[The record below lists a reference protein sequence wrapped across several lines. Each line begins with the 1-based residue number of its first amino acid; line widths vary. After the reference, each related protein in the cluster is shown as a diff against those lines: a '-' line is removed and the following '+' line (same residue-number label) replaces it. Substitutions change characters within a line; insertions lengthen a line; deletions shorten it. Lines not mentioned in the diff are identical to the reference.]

1 MSSSANNKLMTFSQ
15 MQGNAVFYK
24 NNQNMVK
31 PQNQSS
37 VDDKLKADTHT
48 ASNKEIN
55 KKGTITASAAIVT
68 VIASLGTLFGLA
80 SKGKNIN
87 KFANGVSDE
96 NLKLLANIQ
105 EGFKYT
111 VSKVKS
117 LWNNNEKIK
126 CDNIND
132 KIKIGKTG
140 KTQAPQDIQATTQI
154 KPSVNE
160 SKLKTDGQIDKKP
173 DAANN
178 SSVNNNPLMADNSPA
193 TNNPPQVPA
202 LQKKEQSGSKKKADI
217 ESAPK
222 SQTGQLK
229 QQTSLKNMQGVDN
242 TQYKAYKQMYEKK
255 FYGDVDPKI
264 IEALGEDFEKYMIS
278 GGCIDKVAADAA
290 VSNMK
295 KISEEFSSEEL
306 KKIVNTEDGKLVLR
320 YHLLDFAN
328 KDKRGVFEFLHNLA
342 SNNPDGAGKQ
352 IVQQKLAALQAK
364 NPALGHSESVVNAL
378 ENLKP
383 ETLAALSD
391 TTFIEILSA
400 DGPKERILS
409 VKRIKNLENMFTTE
423 EIQKLNPTYGSCE
436 FGRWL
441 RGWNADNNLISRAK
455 WVTGKDMIL

>member
-193 TNNPPQVPA
+193 TNNPPCPA
-202 LQKKEQSGSKKKADI
+202 
-217 ESAPK
+217 
-222 SQTGQLK
+222 
-229 QQTSLKNMQGVDN
+229 
-242 TQYKAYKQMYEKK
+242 
-255 FYGDVDPKI
+255 
-264 IEALGEDFEKYMIS
+264 
-278 GGCIDKVAADAA
+278 
-290 VSNMK
+290 
-295 KISEEFSSEEL
+295 
-306 KKIVNTEDGKLVLR
+306 
-320 YHLLDFAN
+320 
-328 KDKRGVFEFLHNLA
+328 
-342 SNNPDGAGKQ
+342 
-352 IVQQKLAALQAK
+352 
-364 NPALGHSESVVNAL
+364 
-378 ENLKP
+378 
-383 ETLAALSD
+383 
-391 TTFIEILSA
+391 
-400 DGPKERILS
+400 KER
-409 VKRIKNLENMFTTE
+409 TE
-423 EIQKLNPTYGSCE
+423 RFQKES
-436 FGRWL
+436 
-441 RGWNADNNLISRAK
+441 
-455 WVTGKDMIL
+455 